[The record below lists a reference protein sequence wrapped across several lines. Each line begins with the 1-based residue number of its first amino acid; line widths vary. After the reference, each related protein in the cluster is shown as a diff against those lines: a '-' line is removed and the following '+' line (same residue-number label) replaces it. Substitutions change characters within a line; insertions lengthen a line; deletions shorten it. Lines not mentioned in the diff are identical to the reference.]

1 MLRLMTMEGLSS
13 ALTTAEEDFLPVV
26 DSLGRAEEEPP
37 RRRGRRPWNE
47 MELGFLWEIAV
58 ENVVGESKADALVA
72 ILLLLLRFFVFLFLP
87 HSKNY
92 MRSTKQKI

>member
-1 MLRLMTMEGLSS
+1 VLRLMTMEGLSS
-13 ALTTAEEDFLPVV
+13 ALTTAEKDFLPVV

-72 ILLLLLRFFVFLFLP
+72 ILLLLLLL
-87 HSKNY
+87 
-92 MRSTKQKI
+92 